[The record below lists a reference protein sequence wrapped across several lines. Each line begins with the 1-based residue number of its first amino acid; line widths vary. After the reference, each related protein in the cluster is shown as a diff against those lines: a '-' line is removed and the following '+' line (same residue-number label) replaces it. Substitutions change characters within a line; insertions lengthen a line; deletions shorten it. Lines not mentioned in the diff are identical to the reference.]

1 MAKRN
6 IFTIEE
12 LRLVTDAFYHSE
24 LNHDSDWVK
33 YLLSNPQGSDAY
45 DKYFFNLTERTQDY
59 FEEMADVAV
68 KDCWS
73 YYERLKDAGLAEDEK
88 KALNSEINGWIE
100 AAFEEFLI

>member
-12 LRLVTDAFYHSE
+12 LRLITDAFYESE
-24 LNHDSDWVK
+24 KNGSSDWGK
-33 YLLSNPQGSDAY
+33 YLLRKPAGSDAN

-68 KDCWS
+68 KDCWPD
-73 YYERLKDAGLAEDEK
+73 YERLNETGISADEK
-88 KALNSEINGWIE
+88 KALDSEINGLIE
-100 AAFEEFLI
+100 AAFEEFLV

>member
-1 MAKRN
+1 MAKRS

-12 LRLVTDAFYHSE
+12 LRLITDAFYESE
-24 LNHDSDWVK
+24 KNGSSDWVK
-33 YLLSNPQGSDAY
+33 YVLSTPAGSDAY
-45 DKYFFNLTERTQDY
+45 DKYFFNLTERMQDY

-73 YYERLKDAGLAEDEK
+73 DYERLRGNELTDNEK
-88 KALNSEINGWIE
+88 KVLNSEINGLIE